1 MSGTIRQRRQRR
13 PSNSRTD
20 SCPLPSS
27 PDISSRRR
35 SHSLH
40 ESSYH
45 HYNQSLPVRN
55 AFGYGSSLLQS
66 LDLPSSF
73 LGIRE
78 YLAKKLEDAE
88 RGLRALKEYVED
100 GEAEEELLTS
110 TSEVIDE
117 DEEMLE
123 EEKGAEEENGSETE
137 ETESLLRKGKRTQAL
152 AGSSPDQDRLQEV
165 EAEISSLEQFIQS
178 ASSFLSAIRTELPSL
193 SDDLASPSSGS
204 FIRFQLSDDA
214 REALDQF
221 LEDHPLPSLPH
232 FDTAASSA
240 NALLL
245 RVTNELRTLK
255 DALTALT
262 SPSPSSPSSSD
273 RRSSFF
279 MPSFRSLPPMPSP
292 VPDFTELR
300 SYFSTE
306 STRLRGAARHFK
318 EETTESFQAG
328 LHHLSDGAAEISA
341 YVKDHSSAAFDE
353 AKKMY
358 HLALEIGKTRL
369 LQYEE
374 LPHEWRNN
382 EFIISG
388 YRYIP
393 IEQWGAL
400 LRSGWEWHNETVNI
414 QSHFL
419 GFLSLAVLLVYYLT
433 TTPSYPS
440 TSSSSLAEAAAHPG
454 DTAIAILFVAAGMKC
469 LLSSAAW
476 HLLAGCATSSW
487 FQGAACLDYV
497 GISGLIAASVMAA
510 EYYGFYD
517 QANLATGY
525 MIFSSVIGI
534 TGMIVPWSAW
544 FNQREYK
551 AYRIAFFV
559 ALAASAVA
567 PVTHRAI
574 LYGFGD
580 TLWFYAPAI
589 PSVLAY
595 LVGLIFYAHQF
606 PECCAPGHWNWGSSH
621 NLWHIS
627 ILIAVWLQW
636 AALQTWSTAV
646 HSTSTLPL

>member
-1 MSGTIRQRRQRR
+1 MRQRRLRR

-27 PDISSRRR
+27 PDFASRRR
-35 SHSLH
+35 SYSLH

-55 AFGYGSSLLQS
+55 AFEYGSSLLQS
-66 LDLPSSF
+66 LDLPASF

-78 YLAKKLEDAE
+78 FLAGKLEDAE
-88 RGLRALKEYVED
+88 RGLRALREYVED
-100 GEAEEELLTS
+100 GEAEEELLTGS
-110 TSEVIDE
+110 SEVIEE
-117 DEEMLE
+117 DEETLE
-123 EEKGAEEENGSETE
+123 EDRAGEQDNESEPE
-137 ETESLLRKGKRTQAL
+137 ETETDALLRKGKKSQVQPT
-152 AGSSPDQDRLQEV
+152 SPDRLEVV

-214 REALDQF
+214 RDALDQF

-245 RVTNELRTLK
+245 RVTTELRTLK

-262 SPSPSSPSSSD
+262 SSTPSSPSSSD

-279 MPSFRSLPPMPSP
+279 RPSFRSLPPMPSP
-292 VPDFTELR
+292 IPDFTELR

-328 LHHLSDGAAEISA
+328 LHHLSDGAAELSA

-393 IEQWGAL
+393 IEQWGTL
-400 LRSGWEWHNETVNI
+400 LRSGWQWHNETVNI

-419 GFLSLAVLLVYYLT
+419 GFLSLVGLLVYYLT
-433 TTPSYPS
+433 TTPSYS
-440 TSSSSLAEAAAHPG
+440 TSSSSLAEVAAHPG

-510 EYYGFYD
+510 EVGPFHS
-517 QANLATGY
+517 L
-525 MIFSSVIGI
+525 S
-534 TGMIVPWSAW
+534 
-544 FNQREYK
+544 
-551 AYRIAFFV
+551 
-559 ALAASAVA
+559 L
-567 PVTHRAI
+567 
-574 LYGFGD
+574 
-580 TLWFYAPAI
+580 
-589 PSVLAY
+589 
-595 LVGLIFYAHQF
+595 LVDFD
-606 PECCAPGHWNWGSSH
+606 
-621 NLWHIS
+621 
-627 ILIAVWLQW
+627 
-636 AALQTWSTAV
+636 
-646 HSTSTLPL
+646 